1 MPKVVATGT
10 RRKML
15 VLTESP
21 FMRHEFMCRPKR
33 AARPSDMMAF
43 MAFSTSFAKASS
55 DVDAVAVEVI
65 AWDFGSQ
72 NESNTEFARGSPSLE
87 G

>member
-1 MPKVVATGT
+1 
-10 RRKML
+10 
-15 VLTESP
+15 
-21 FMRHEFMCRPKR
+21 
-33 AARPSDMMAF
+33 MMAF

-72 NESNTEFARGSPSLE
+72 NESKRNLRVAAHHWRARPMKRRR
-87 G
+87 

>member
-1 MPKVVATGT
+1 
-10 RRKML
+10 
-15 VLTESP
+15 
-21 FMRHEFMCRPKR
+21 
-33 AARPSDMMAF
+33 MMAF

-65 AWDFGSQ
+65 VWDFGRQ

>member
-1 MPKVVATGT
+1 
-10 RRKML
+10 ML
-15 VLTESP
+15 
-21 FMRHEFMCRPKR
+21 
-33 AARPSDMMAF
+33 AF
-43 MAFSTSFAKASS
+43 MAFSTSFAKASG

>member
-1 MPKVVATGT
+1 
-10 RRKML
+10 
-15 VLTESP
+15 
-21 FMRHEFMCRPKR
+21 
-33 AARPSDMMAF
+33 MMAF

-72 NESNTEFARGSPSLE
+72 NESNTEFARGRPSLE

>member
-1 MPKVVATGT
+1 MI
-10 RRKML
+10 
-15 VLTESP
+15 
-21 FMRHEFMCRPKR
+21 
-33 AARPSDMMAF
+33 AF

-55 DVDAVAVEVI
+55 DLDAVAVELT

>member
-1 MPKVVATGT
+1 
-10 RRKML
+10 
-15 VLTESP
+15 
-21 FMRHEFMCRPKR
+21 
-33 AARPSDMMAF
+33 MMAF

-55 DVDAVAVEVI
+55 DVDAVGVEVI

-72 NESNTEFARGSPSLE
+72 NESTTEFARGSPILE